1 MFSTGSYSISIRM
14 GVRVSTMVVMLLLV
28 DLRSI
33 VGNIYATSLRERVTS
48 LDVNMADVGGVF
60 C

>member
-1 MFSTGSYSISIRM
+1 
-14 GVRVSTMVVMLLLV
+14 MVVMLLLV
-28 DLRSI
+28 GLRLMVANNS
-33 VGNIYATSLRERVTS
+33 AASLRERVTS